1 VAHAAVAPMSARER
15 VVVFDFDGTI
25 ADSFAEVHDVYRE
38 VAARLG
44 LPLPTDAEIDALRRM
59 SPMEALRA
67 SAIPPWRLPGIV
79 AAVRHGLRDRMH
91 ALRPFPGIHDA
102 IRALHAAGCR
112 CCVLSSNS
120 RENVGAFLS
129 RHDMHELD
137 VVSCGASLLG
147 KGSRIRRLVRGVA
160 RPAAAVFYVGDEVRD
175 VLAASEADVRS
186 VAVSWGFNHRS
197 ALEAARP
204 DFVVDAPA
212 EIVELVAPPH
222 ARVIAPRLRARAG

>member
-1 VAHAAVAPMSARER
+1 MSAR

-38 VAARLG
+38 LAARLG

-59 SPMEALRA
+59 GPTDALRA
-67 SAIPPWRLPGIV
+67 SSIPLWRLPAIV

-129 RHDMHELD
+129 RHEMRELGI
-137 VVSCGASLLG
+137 VSCGASLLG
-147 KGSRIRRLVRGVA
+147 KGSRIRRLVRGMA
-160 RPAAAVFYVGDEVRD
+160 CADADVFYVGDEVRD
-175 VLAASEADVRS
+175 VLAASEAGVRS

-197 ALEAARP
+197 ALEAAGP
-204 DFVVDAPA
+204 DFVVDAPEQLVGLA
-212 EIVELVAPPH
+212 APQRARLVAT
-222 ARVIAPRLRARAG
+222 RLRARVG

>member
-1 VAHAAVAPMSARER
+1 MSERER
-15 VVVFDFDGTI
+15 LVVFDFDGTI
-25 ADSFAEVHDVYRE
+25 ADSFAEVQALYDVL
-38 VAARLG
+38 AARLG
-44 LPLPTDAEIDALRRM
+44 LPVPTAAEIEELRRM

-67 SAIPPWRLPGIV
+67 SAIPPWRVPGIV
-79 AAVRHGLRDRMH
+79 AAVRHGMRDRMH

-120 RENVGAFLS
+120 RENVRAFLS
-129 RHDMHELD
+129 RHEMSELD

-147 KGSRIRRLVRGVA
+147 KGSRIRKLVRSVA
-160 RPAAAVFYVGDEVRD
+160 RADATQVFYVGDEVRD
-175 VLAASEADVRS
+175 VLAANEAAVRS

-212 EIVELVAPPH
+212 EIVELVAPRASG
-222 ARVIAPRLRARAG
+222 ARTADPRTAARLRARAG